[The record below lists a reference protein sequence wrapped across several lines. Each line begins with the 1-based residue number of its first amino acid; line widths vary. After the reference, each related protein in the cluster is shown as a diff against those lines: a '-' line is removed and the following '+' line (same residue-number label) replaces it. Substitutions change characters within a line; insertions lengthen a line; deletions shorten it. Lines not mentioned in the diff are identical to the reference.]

1 MRFKEFCLVPVASC
15 DRVCTHR
22 GIVVVVFRLRFLRA
36 LVRDVLSRDTTRL
49 GVVCCVRHQP
59 SLAACV
65 TSSPSSTRV
74 SLEFTIKLN
83 TSHLPGVV
91 TLTICQVPSTTL

>member
-1 MRFKEFCLVPVASC
+1 MRLKEFCLVPVASC

-22 GIVVVVFRLRFLRA
+22 GIVVVVFRRRFLQA

-65 TSSPSSTRV
+65 TQLS
-74 SLEFTIKLN
+74 FLN
-83 TSHLPGVV
+83 TS
-91 TLTICQVPSTTL
+91 TLTVCQVPSDFLTPACK